1 MNPNRL
7 LVVDDEPE
15 LCEFVAALGRMTG
28 YDVVT
33 CCHGDE
39 FRRLFSE
46 IDPSIV
52 VIDIVMPE
60 VDGIELVRH
69 LADIGAEC
77 SVVAISGYPA
87 YLGMIKS
94 LAASL
99 GLTDVAGVTKPLI
112 GNTLK
117 EILRDH
123 RIAASG
129 VA

>member
-15 LCEFVAALGRMTG
+15 LCEFVAALGRMAG

-33 CCHGDE
+33 CRHGDD

-52 VIDIVMPE
+52 VIDIVMPD

-69 LADIGAEC
+69 LAGIGAEC
-77 SVVAISGYPA
+77 TVVAISGYPA
-87 YLGMIKS
+87 YLDMIVS
-94 LAASL
+94 LAAGL
-99 GLTDVAGVTKPLI
+99 GFTDVAGVTKPLI
-112 GNTLK
+112 GNVLK
-117 EILRDH
+117 DILLDRKV
-123 RIAASG
+123 AASG

>member
-39 FRRLFSE
+39 FKRLFAE
-46 IDPSIV
+46 IDPTIV

-69 LADIGAEC
+69 LAAIDAGC
-77 SVVAISGYPA
+77 SIVAVSGFPA

-94 LAASL
+94 LARSL
-99 GLTDVAGVTKPLI
+99 GLTDVSGVTKPLV
-112 GNTLK
+112 GDALK
-117 EILRDH
+117 EILRS
-123 RIAASG
+123 RRVVESGAA
-129 VA
+129 